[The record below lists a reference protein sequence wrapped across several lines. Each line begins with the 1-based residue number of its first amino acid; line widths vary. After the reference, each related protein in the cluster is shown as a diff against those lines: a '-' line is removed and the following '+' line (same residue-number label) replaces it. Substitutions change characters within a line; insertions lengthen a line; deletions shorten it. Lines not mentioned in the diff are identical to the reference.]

1 MIVAAWVILSAIG
14 FIAITSI
21 KKDLGELVNKGL
33 MIAQIVGLGLSTVWL
48 LNASFQRYGN
58 AGSVCS
64 GINLESDWVE
74 DWGYPGPYLA

>member
-64 GINLESDWVE
+64 GNNLESDWVE
-74 DWGYPGPYLA
+74 DWGHPGPYLA

>member
-33 MIAQIVGLGLSTVWL
+33 MVAQIVGLGLSTVWL
-48 LNASFQRYGN
+48 LNASF
-58 AGSVCS
+58 
-64 GINLESDWVE
+64 
-74 DWGYPGPYLA
+74 

>member
-21 KKDLGELVNKGL
+21 KKDLGELFNKGL

-64 GINLESDWVE
+64 GSNLESDWVE